1 MPAFTYA
8 ARDNKGT
15 LVEGQIQAGNPT
27 DAARLLRAD
36 GKFPVRVTPA
46 STASRA
52 TSAKPSPTKAPPRP
66 QLTTLHAPTASPKP
80 AATGGFSFG
89 EKYRADDLI
98 FFTNQLAVLT
108 ETGVS
113 LAEALEA
120 CEHDG
125 NSPRFARVLHTVI
138 ERVENG
144 TDFSA
149 ACAEFPRIFSPLYAS
164 LIKASEASGMM
175 APMLRRLANHL
186 EAQRDMA
193 KKIKGA
199 ITYPIV
205 MLVFAIGVTIFL
217 MTFVLPKFANIY
229 NGREDKLPKLTK
241 ALMAFSGFLTSYG
254 LYLLPALAAISGGLW
269 YYIAHTDDGRRNW
282 ETVKLKLPLFGPLFH
297 KTYLT
302 RSLRTLGT
310 MIGAGVSILDGIK
323 LTSGVCGSQHYESL
337 WNTVHNRLQ
346 TGQQL
351 SEALTGNPNI
361 PKAVNKMLAAGERGG
376 QLGQVMER
384 VANFCEAEL
393 NVSIKTM
400 TSMLEPAIVMFLG
413 TVVGGL
419 VLALLLPIFTI
430 SKAMH

>member
-1 MPAFTYA
+1 MPAFAYS
-8 ARDNKGT
+8 ARDAKGA
-15 LVEGQIQAGNPT
+15 LVEGLIQAGNQS
-27 DAARLLRAD
+27 DAAKLLRAE

-46 STASRA
+46 AGIAPKSVPAKTTPRVQVTASR
-52 TSAKPSPTKAPPRP
+52 
-66 QLTTLHAPTASPKP
+66 TASAP
-80 AATGGFSFG
+80 ANPAPNVLGD
-89 EKYRADDLI
+89 KYRSDDLI

-125 NSPRFARVLHTVI
+125 NSPRFAKALHAIIDRVQGGS
-138 ERVENG
+138 E
-144 TDFSA
+144 FSA
-149 ACAEFPRIFSPLYAS
+149 ACAEFPRIFSPMYIS

-186 EAQRDMA
+186 EAQRDMT

-199 ITYPIV
+199 VTYPIV
-205 MLVFAIGVTIFL
+205 MLVFAIGVTVFL

-241 ALMAFSGFLTSYG
+241 ALMAFSSFLTSYG
-254 LYLLPALAAISGGLW
+254 LYLLPAIAAASTGLW
-269 YYIAHTDDGRRNW
+269 YYATRNEDGRRHW
-282 ETVKLKLPLFGPLFH
+282 ETIKLKLPLFGPLFH

-323 LTSGVCGSQHYESL
+323 LTSGVCGSGHYERM
-337 WNTVHNRLQ
+337 WNTVHDRLQ

-351 SEALTGNPNI
+351 SEALADNPNV

-376 QLGQVMER
+376 QLGAVMER
-384 VANFCEAEL
+384 VAVFCDAEL
-393 NVSIKTM
+393 GVAIKTM